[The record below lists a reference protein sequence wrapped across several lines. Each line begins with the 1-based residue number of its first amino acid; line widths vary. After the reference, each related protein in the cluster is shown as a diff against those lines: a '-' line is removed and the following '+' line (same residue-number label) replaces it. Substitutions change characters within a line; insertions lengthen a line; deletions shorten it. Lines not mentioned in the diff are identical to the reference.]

1 MMLAGLLLSVAIATT
16 LVNAAPLTYSQGDAV
31 KQFFVDLIFESL
43 REQSS
48 QPEGDIAKVVKGD
61 DNKMENTQS
70 KEEQQSEDTSEENSN
85 TSTMKDNETDD
96 ESKTGEVV
104 SSSDHDT
111 DQKQLNK
118 KQNISELHNT
128 NEQVEMKSTNEQV
141 EMKSENVP
149 GLPWGTLEQLQSILE
164 HVVELQRQR
173 ERERSQ
179 QQQEHEIDELLMELK
194 ARQGALKQR
203 EEESFVYTHTRP
215 VVFEVIRKLKSM
227 LERVQLQL
235 QREKESV
242 QQQLKSR
249 KQEILDMLE
258 KLKER
263 QEATQQQREHSRPQ
277 PKKAEIDSLMN
288 INSRELDEDM
298 PRM

>member
-16 LVNAAPLTYSQGDAV
+16 LVNAAPLAHSQGDAV

-43 REQSS
+43 REQSR
-48 QPEGDIAKVVKGD
+48 QPEGDIVNVVESD
-61 DNKMENTQS
+61 DNKMENTHS

-85 TSTMKDNETDD
+85 TSTMKDKELNETLDG
-96 ESKTGEVV
+96 SKTGEVV
-104 SSSDHDT
+104 SSSDT
-111 DQKQLNK
+111 DQKQSNK
-118 KQNISELHNT
+118 KQNISELHN
-128 NEQVEMKSTNEQV
+128 TNEQV

-179 QQQEHEIDELLMELK
+179 QQQEQEIDELLTELK
-194 ARQGALKQR
+194 ERQGALKQR

-215 VVFEVIRKLKSM
+215 VVFEVIKKLKPM

-235 QREKESV
+235 QREKETV
-242 QQQLKSR
+242 QQQLKSQ
-249 KQEILDMLE
+249 KQKILDLLE
-258 KLKER
+258 KVKER

-277 PKKAEIDSLMN
+277 PKQAEIDSLMN